1 MSRLSFFFVTL
12 VAAVPAAL
20 LAAVLVMGFL
30 SHFEQISNPATMLI
44 VSGVTLLASVAVLAT
59 PVLALL
65 GGRDAAL
72 KAKDVV
78 PVAAGAVGDSGEVA
92 ESGEFAEADDAEPA
106 DFGESEEV
114 VSEDEDVFVA
124 ADDEEFGDFDEQK

>member
-1 MSRLSFFFVTL
+1 MSRISFLFVTL
-12 VAAVPAAL
+12 IAAVPAAL

-30 SHFEQISNPATMLI
+30 NHFERISGAPALMV
-44 VSGVTLLASVAVLAT
+44 VSGLTLLAAVAVVAT
-59 PVLALL
+59 PVLAFL

-72 KAKDVV
+72 KPSGADDE
-78 PVAAGAVGDSGEVA
+78 PADAASGEVA
-92 ESGEFAEADDAEPA
+92 VADDEAEPA

-124 ADDEEFGDFDEQK
+124 GEDDDFADFDDDKKK